1 MGLSLYGRGLGVGLL
16 LNNLQRLNSPCQIAR
31 QKHIDVFTSQ
41 LATQLVSL
49 LYTIQGQ
56 TSVRLTLHDLV
67 YVVHG
72 LAVTN
77 QQQPSH
83 YLTFERCVA
92 AFKL

>member
-1 MGLSLYGRGLGVGLL
+1 M
-16 LNNLQRLNSPCQIAR
+16 C
-31 QKHIDVFTSQ
+31 TSQ

-67 YVVHG
+67 YIVHG

-77 QQQPSH
+77 QQQSSH
-83 YLTFERCVA
+83 YLNFERSEA
-92 AFKL
+92 TLNTTKLSYRFPPKWPLLFDVPAGREDC

>member
-1 MGLSLYGRGLGVGLL
+1 MGLLVSFLFYD
-16 LNNLQRLNSPCQIAR
+16 LQRLNGPRQIAR
-31 QKHIDVFTSQ
+31 QKHIDVFPSQ